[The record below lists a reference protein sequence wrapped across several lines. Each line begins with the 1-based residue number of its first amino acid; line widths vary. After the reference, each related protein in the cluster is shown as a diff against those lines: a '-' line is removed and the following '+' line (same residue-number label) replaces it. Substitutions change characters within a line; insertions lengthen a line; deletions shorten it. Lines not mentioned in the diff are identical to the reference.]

1 MHKIP
6 NPRQETREA
15 TTIIDED
22 GSSWPCGN
30 GNILAEIF
38 ADSPIYRRET
48 PPLVVCPD
56 GREIGSA
63 SKGGE
68 RVVRVFVD
76 ADTAMQNAARIVGYA
91 SEQFKSTSKSSK
103 VFKSDYAVT
112 VNRKLDDFIERL
124 HKPDAS
130 AVAASEKIFDQVDQ
144 EVALDTIS
152 SQLEMSVVGGSPN
165 VGAFLGGSPAS
176 MYRQVSPMRDDGPV
190 RIFVDLSSSSGY
202 TEEGVR
208 GRGIAMLALARC
220 IQRLRPVE
228 LWICTSGTAAQFIPS
243 GDKKTKRHMSHT
255 LFAMRLSVSPFD
267 VGMASRMLADP
278 FGGRGFCYRAELRSV
293 GHPVASDGGLAFSP
307 IPFATSCGATD
318 NDICFGPMHAGSKG
332 AVGVTTSPAEWVKSE
347 IISWLERNGNTT
359 ASAMLA

>member
-1 MHKIP
+1 MYHIP
-6 NPRQETREA
+6 NPKQETRDA

-48 PPLVVCPD
+48 PPLVICPD

-63 SKGGE
+63 SKRGE
-68 RVVRVFVD
+68 RIVRVFVD

-91 SEQFKSTSKSSK
+91 SEKFKSAKNHPKTFDSPHAMS
-103 VFKSDYAVT
+103 
-112 VNRKLDDFIERL
+112 VNRKLDD
-124 HKPDAS
+124 S
-130 AVAASEKIFDQVDQ
+130 
-144 EVALDTIS
+144 IS
-152 SQLEMSVVGGSPN
+152 SQRELSVGGGSPS

-190 RIFVDLSSSSGY
+190 RIFVDLSSSAGY
-202 TEEGVR
+202 SEEGVR

-228 LWICTSGTAAQFIPS
+228 LWVCTSGTAEQYVPS
-243 GDKKTKRHMSHT
+243 GDMKTKKHRAHT

-293 GHPVASDGGLAFSP
+293 GHPCAGDGALAFSP
-307 IPFATSCGATD
+307 IPFEASCGATD
-318 NDICFGPMHAGSKG
+318 NDICFGPMYAGSKG
-332 AVGVTTSPAEWVKSE
+332 AIGKDVSPAEWVKSE
-347 IISWLERNGNTT
+347 IIAWLDRNGNTT
-359 ASAMLA
+359 ASAMLG

>member
-1 MHKIP
+1 MYHIP
-6 NPRQETREA
+6 NPKQETRDA

-48 PPLVVCPD
+48 PPLVICPD

-63 SKGGE
+63 SKRGE
-68 RVVRVFVD
+68 RIVRVFVD

-91 SEQFKSTSKSSK
+91 SEQFKSAKSHPKTFDS
-103 VFKSDYAVT
+103 VHAMT
-112 VNRKLDDFIERL
+112 VNKKLDDFVARL
-124 HKPDAS
+124 HEPDAS
-130 AVAASEKIFDQVDQ
+130 AVAASEKIFEQVDQ

-152 SQLEMSVVGGSPN
+152 SQMEMSVVGGSPN

-190 RIFVDLSSSSGY
+190 RIFVDLSSSAGY
-202 TEEGVR
+202 SEEGVR

-228 LWICTSGTAAQFIPS
+228 LWVCTSGTAEQYVPA
-243 GDKKTKRHMSHT
+243 GDTKTKKHRAHT

-293 GHPVASDGGLAFSP
+293 GHPCAGDGALAFSP
-307 IPFATSCGATD
+307 IPFEASCGATD
-318 NDICFGPMHAGSKG
+318 NDICFGPMYAGSKG
-332 AVGVTTSPAEWVKSE
+332 AIGKDVSPAEWVKSE
-347 IISWLERNGNTT
+347 IIAWLDRNGNTT
-359 ASAMLA
+359 ASAMLG